1 MYENIVGCDLN
12 KGLVLLAEWVFSGSR
27 CQGGED
33 LAIES
38 LAALA
43 ALAELAW
50 FSFGLAQ
57 IREELVVKSDSM
69 GNLGCEVLPT
79 VQESYKIFFQPLHIY
94 TSKSAG
100 RVDVSSQLHLQVY
113 YVHCVLAGLVAH

>member
-38 LAALA
+38 CLAE
-43 ALAELAW
+43 LAELAW

-57 IREELVVKSDSM
+57 IREELVVESDSM
-69 GNLGCEVLPT
+69 GNLGCEVPPN
-79 VQESYKIFFQPLHIY
+79 VQKSYKVFLQPLHIY

-100 RVDVSSQLHLQVY
+100 RVHVSSQLRLQVY
-113 YVHCVLAGLVAH
+113 YVLCVLAELVAH